1 MSAILAWLSFAAMA
15 VFAQGGVLDLAN
27 SKRELHQAPRMD
39 EDGRLSAYAQS
50 FADKLAAQSGVS
62 LQHSGGPY
70 GENLAFIYTQTEQ
83 PYQFY
88 VDRAVG
94 MWYAEETAYDYAA
107 GVFSMQAGHFTQL
120 VWRTSTMAGVGV
132 ARRGTLTYVVMSF
145 SPPGNKQG
153 AFLYNVLPLLLPAR
167 SPPPVPQPPPAPRP
181 TLRSPPLPRPP
192 RQISSI
198 RITVLGQRYLCMPTA

>member
-1 MSAILAWLSFAAMA
+1 MSAILAWLSFAAMT
-15 VFAQGGVLDLAN
+15 VFARGGVLDMAN

-50 FADKLAAQSGVS
+50 FADKLAAQSGIS

-70 GENLAFIYTQTEQ
+70 GENLAFIYTHTEQ
-83 PYQFY
+83 PNQFY

-94 MWYAEETAYDYAA
+94 LWYAEEPEYDYVA
-107 GVFSMQAGHFTQL
+107 GVFSMEAGHFTQL
-120 VWRTSTMAGVGV
+120 VWRSSTAAGVGV

-145 SPPGNKQG
+145 APPGNEQG
-153 AFLYNVLPLLLPAR
+153 AFRYNVLPKLPLLPAR
-167 SPPPVPQPPPAPRP
+167 SPPPPPPPPPRP
-181 TLRSPPLPRPP
+181 TLRVPPPP

-198 RITVLGQRYLCMPTA
+198 RITLMGQRYLCMPTA